1 MLPYVPIKPDMLQLM
16 VEELRTAS
24 NKVDLEINLNQD
36 VTIENFFMYLEN
48 PPAPCSKIVKLG
60 GIPCKGL
67 NGINTTDGDKIVCE
81 NPAKPIPHRNCIIY
95 SLGLS
100 LVLHIKHANYV
111 AKIWRS
117 SLTSWLDAEEITESG
132 WLADGETYWVDDI
145 FPLEIEEILCDQAYN
160 ADDDF
165 DEEDEQSSSDDDN

>member
-1 MLPYVPIKPDMLQLM
+1 MISKLYNNHSSAFAMP
-16 VEELRTAS
+16 ELVKKDTSFVLLVHLIHVFQA
-24 NKVDLEINLNQD
+24 DQD

-95 SLGLS
+95 SLG
-100 LVLHIKHANYV
+100 
-111 AKIWRS
+111 
-117 SLTSWLDAEEITESG
+117 
-132 WLADGETYWVDDI
+132 
-145 FPLEIEEILCDQAYN
+145 
-160 ADDDF
+160 
-165 DEEDEQSSSDDDN
+165 